1 MLTTCARQGTLLQT
15 PLHFIDM
22 SLRCGIVG
30 LPNVGKSTLFNAITA
45 KQAEAANY
53 PFCTI
58 EPNVGTV
65 LVPDERMQLIADVV
79 KTPTL
84 VPATLEIVDI
94 AGLVRGA
101 SKGEG
106 LGNQFLSH
114 IREVDAIVHVV
125 RCFDDSNII
134 HVEGKIDP
142 ADDIAT
148 IDTELMLAD
157 LDSME
162 RRIEKLRKNARK
174 EKDLLLQVELAER
187 IITGLSEGVP
197 ARAIIQSPEEKE
209 LARQFFLLTSKPILY
224 AANVGEA
231 DLPDGNAYTGRVAEI
246 AAESGSMMLII
257 SAKSEADIAELPVE
271 ERPEFLESLGL
282 DMSGLD
288 RVIKTAY
295 DLLGLQTYF
304 TAGEKEVHAWTIRKG
319 AAAPEAAGAIHSDF
333 EKGFIRAEVMS
344 YRDLIE
350 LGSEQKVKEAGKLRS
365 EGRDYIV
372 RDGDVIVFRFNV

>member
-1 MLTTCARQGTLLQT
+1 
-15 PLHFIDM
+15 M

-58 EPNVGTV
+58 EPNVGMV
-65 LVPDERMQLIADVV
+65 LVPDERMQQIADIV

-94 AGLVRGA
+94 AGLVKGA

-148 IDTELMLAD
+148 IETELMLAD

-174 EKDLLLQVELAER
+174 EKELQQQVDLAER
-187 IITGLSEGVP
+187 IITGLSEGIP
-197 ARAIIQSPEEKE
+197 ARSIIRTEEE
-209 LARQFFLLTSKPILY
+209 EMLSRQFFLLSTKPILY
-224 AANVGEA
+224 AANVAET
-231 DLPDGNAYTGRVAEI
+231 DLPGGNAYTERVAEI
-246 AAESGSMMLII
+246 AGQSGSKMLVI
-257 SAKSEADIAELPVE
+257 SAKTEAEIAELPE
-271 ERPEFLESLGL
+271 DERPEFLESLGL
-282 DMSGLD
+282 SMSGLD
-288 RVIKTAY
+288 RLIRTAY

-372 RDGDVIVFRFNV
+372 RDGDIIVFRFNV

>member
-1 MLTTCARQGTLLQT
+1 
-15 PLHFIDM
+15 M

-65 LVPDERMQLIADVV
+65 LVPDERMPLIAEVV

-84 VPATLEIVDI
+84 VPTTLEIVDI

-148 IDTELMLAD
+148 IETELMLAD

-162 RRIEKLRKNARK
+162 RRIDKLRKNARK
-174 EKDLLLQVELAER
+174 EKELLQQVDLAER
-187 IITGLSEGVP
+187 IIAGLSEGVP
-197 ARAIIQSPEEKE
+197 ARNIIQTPEERA
-209 LARQFFLLTSKPILY
+209 LARQFFLLTIKPILY
-224 AANVGEA
+224 AANVSES
-231 DLPDGNAYTGRVAEI
+231 DLPDGNAYTRQVEEI
-246 AAESGSMMLII
+246 AAGSGSKMLII
-257 SAKSEADIAELPVE
+257 SAKTEAEIAELPEE

-288 RVIKTAY
+288 RRIRTAY

-350 LGSEQKVKEAGKLRS
+350 LGSELKVKEAGKLRS

-372 RDGDVIVFRFNV
+372 KDGDVIVFRFNV

>member
-1 MLTTCARQGTLLQT
+1 
-15 PLHFIDM
+15 M

-65 LVPDERMQLIADVV
+65 LVPDERMQQIALVV

-94 AGLVRGA
+94 AGLVKGA

-134 HVEGKIDP
+134 HVEGKINP

-148 IDTELMLAD
+148 IETELMLAD

-162 RRIEKLRKNARK
+162 KRIERLKKNSRK
-174 EKDLLLQVELAER
+174 EKELIQLVDLAEK
-187 IITGLSEGVP
+187 IIAGLAKGIP
-197 ARAIIQSPEEKE
+197 ARSVIETPEEQETAK
-209 LARQFFLLTSKPILY
+209 QFFLLTSKPILF
-224 AANVGEA
+224 AANVAEE
-231 DLPDGNAYTGRVAEI
+231 DLLSGNDYTRTVAEI
-246 AAESGSMMLII
+246 AAAAGSKMLII
-257 SAKSEADIAELPVE
+257 SAKAEADIAELPE
-271 ERPEFLESLGL
+271 DERPMFLESLGL
-282 DMSGLD
+282 TMSGLD
-288 RVIKTAY
+288 RLIRTAHE
-295 DLLGLQTYF
+295 LLGLQTYF

-333 EKGFIRAEVMS
+333 EKGFIRAEVMF
-344 YRDLIE
+344 YKDLLE
-350 LGSEQKVKEAGKLRS
+350 FGSEQKVKEAGKLRS
-365 EGRDYIV
+365 EGKEYIV
-372 RDGDVIVFRFNV
+372 KDGDIIVFRFNV

>member
-1 MLTTCARQGTLLQT
+1 
-15 PLHFIDM
+15 M

-65 LVPDERMQLIADVV
+65 LVPDERMHLIANVV

-174 EKDLLLQVELAER
+174 EKELLLQVELAER

-197 ARAIIQSPEEKE
+197 ARAIIQGPEEKE

-231 DLPDGNAYTGRVAEI
+231 DLPAGNAYTERVAEI
-246 AAESGSMMLII
+246 AASSGSMMLII
-257 SAKSEADIAELPVE
+257 SAKSEADIAELPEE

-282 DMSGLD
+282 EMSGLD

>member
-1 MLTTCARQGTLLQT
+1 
-15 PLHFIDM
+15 M

-65 LVPDERMQLIADVV
+65 LVPDERMQQIANVV

-84 VPATLEIVDI
+84 VPAVLEIVDI
-94 AGLVRGA
+94 AGLVKGA

-125 RCFDDSNII
+125 RCFEDENII
-134 HVEGKIDP
+134 HVQGKIDP
-142 ADDIAT
+142 VDDIAT
-148 IDTELMLAD
+148 IETELMLAD

-162 RRIEKLRKNARK
+162 RRMDRLRKNVRK
-174 EKDLLLQVELAER
+174 EKELQQQVDVAEK
-187 IITGLSEGVP
+187 IIAALSEGTPV
-197 ARAIIQSPEEKE
+197 RKILETPEEQQIAK
-209 LARQFFLLTSKPILY
+209 QFFLISSKPILF
-224 AANVGEA
+224 AANVAEG
-231 DLPDGNAYTGRVAEI
+231 DLPNGNAHTAKVAEI
-246 AAESGSMMLII
+246 AAEHGAKMIII
-257 SAKSEADIAELPVE
+257 SAKTEAEIAELPEE

-282 DMSGLD
+282 HSSGLD
-288 RVIKTAY
+288 RLIQSAH

-333 EKGFIRAEVMS
+333 EKGFIRAEVM
-344 YRDLIE
+344 YYKDLLE
-350 LGSEQKVKEAGKLRS
+350 LGSEHKVKEAGKLRS
-365 EGRDYIV
+365 EGKEYIV
-372 RDGDVIVFRFNV
+372 RDGDIIVFRFNV

>member
-1 MLTTCARQGTLLQT
+1 
-15 PLHFIDM
+15 M

-65 LVPDERMQLIADVV
+65 LVPDNRMNELARVV
-79 KTPTL
+79 KTPVI
-84 VPATLEIVDI
+84 VPAVLEIVDI

-114 IREVDAIVHVV
+114 IREVDAIIHVV
-125 RCFDDSNII
+125 RCFDDPNII

-142 ADDIAT
+142 AGDIAT
-148 IDTELMLAD
+148 IETELMLAD

-162 RRIEKLRKNARK
+162 KRIDKLRKGARK
-174 EKDLLLQVELAER
+174 EKEQLQLLALAEKIIAGLGDGIPVRR
-187 IITGLSEGVP
+187 ILESD
-197 ARAIIQSPEEKE
+197 EERTIAK
-209 LARQFFLLTSKPILY
+209 QFFLLTAKPELY
-224 AANVGEA
+224 AANVAEN
-231 DLPDGNAYTGRVAEI
+231 DLPDGNAYTAEVAGI
-246 AAESGSMMLII
+246 AAASGSKMLVI
-257 SAKSEADIAELPVE
+257 SAKAEADIAELPEE
-271 ERPEFLESLGL
+271 ERPAFLESLGL

-288 RVIKTAY
+288 RLIRTAY
-295 DLLGLQTYF
+295 DLLGLQNYF
-304 TAGEKEVHAWTIRKG
+304 TAGVKEVHAWTIRKG
-319 AAAPEAAGAIHSDF
+319 AAAPEAAAAIHSDF

-344 YRDLIE
+344 YHDLIA
-350 LGSEQKVKEAGKLRS
+350 LGSEQKVREAGKMRS
-365 EGRDYIV
+365 EGKDYIV
-372 RDGDVIVFRFNV
+372 KDGDVIVFRFNV

>member
-1 MLTTCARQGTLLQT
+1 
-15 PLHFIDM
+15 M

-53 PFCTI
+53 PFCSI

-65 LVPDERMQLIADVV
+65 LVPDERMQQIADVV
-79 KTPTL
+79 HTPTL

-94 AGLVRGA
+94 AGLVKGA

-125 RCFDDSNII
+125 RCFDDDNII
-134 HVEGKIDP
+134 HVEGRIDP
-142 ADDIAT
+142 ADDIVT
-148 IDTELMLAD
+148 IETELMLAD

-162 RRIEKLRKNARK
+162 RRIERLRKNAKK
-174 EKDLLLQVELAER
+174 EKELLLQLDLAEK
-187 IITGLSEGVP
+187 IITGLAEGIP
-197 ARAIIQSPEEKE
+197 ARNIIETAEEQAM
-209 LARQFFLLTSKPILY
+209 ARQFFLLTSKPILF
-224 AANVGEA
+224 AANVAET
-231 DLPDGNAYTGRVAEI
+231 DLPDGNDYTKKVAEI
-246 AAESGSMMLII
+246 AAASGAKMLII
-257 SAKSEADIAELPVE
+257 SAQTEADIAELPEE
-271 ERPEFLESLGL
+271 ERPEFLESIGL
-282 DMSGLD
+282 SMSGLD
-288 RVIKTAY
+288 RLIKTAY

-344 YRDLIE
+344 YLDLIE
-350 LGSEQKVKEAGKLRS
+350 LGSEQKVKVAGKLRS
-365 EGRDYIV
+365 EGKEYIV
-372 RDGDVIVFRFNV
+372 KDGDVIVFRFNV